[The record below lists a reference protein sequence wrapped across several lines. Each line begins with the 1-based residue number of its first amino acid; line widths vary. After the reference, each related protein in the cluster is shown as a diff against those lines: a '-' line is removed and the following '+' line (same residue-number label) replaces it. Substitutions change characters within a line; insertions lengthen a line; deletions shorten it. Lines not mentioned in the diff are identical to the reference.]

1 MGGGGYVEP
10 PRPVREVEKVFKRT
24 VKVLV
29 ETEKAEYDRRID
41 QLQKEGMKEMK
52 EAGKKIDPNINDHGV
67 GHVERVYKTTEE
79 VERTLDDISVTKEQI
94 GRLQS
99 EEEKFVL
106 RSTAIMHDIG
116 RSAGSDKEHALESSK
131 IIRSRPDLFPNSSE
145 RNNVARLAELHNQEG
160 TRHYGTDNLAELA
173 RKGIISK
180 KEALQ
185 ASILRIAD
193 ALDAGKKRVET
204 NSQGEPAN
212 QVIDRIKK
220 TIPKSQQKYLLPHW
234 YGHKGIVDA
243 KPKKENSKFVVN
255 IKFDSKYLKS
265 HGSDVAF
272 RVKDMFSDINTTVT
286 GRKYGV
292 IFSCSNK
299 EQLNRW
305 YGEYHEL
312 FAEEMEGVE
321 VSCKQA

>member
-10 PRPVREVEKVFKRT
+10 ARPVREVEKIFKRT
-24 VKVLV
+24 VKVSI
-29 ETEKAEYDRRID
+29 ETEKAEYDRRIG
-41 QLQKEGMKEMK
+41 QVHEEGMEQMK
-52 EAGKKIDPNINDHGV
+52 EASKNIDPNLNDHGV
-67 GHVERVYKTTEE
+67 GHVERVYKNTEE
-79 VERTLDDISVTKEQI
+79 VERIFDDISTTKEQI

-99 EEEKFVL
+99 EEEKFAL
-106 RSTAIMHDIG
+106 RSASVMHDTG
-116 RSAGSDKEHALESSK
+116 RSAGSDKEHALESGK
-131 IIRSRPDLFPNSSE
+131 IIRSRQDLFPNSSE
-145 RNNVARLAELHNQEG
+145 RNNVARLAQLHNQEG
-160 TRHYGTDNLAELA
+160 TRRYGTDDLAELA
-173 RKGIISK
+173 RKGIISRE
-180 KEALQ
+180 EALQ

-204 NSQGEPAN
+204 NSQGEPAS

-220 TIPKSQQKYLLPHW
+220 TLPENQQKHLLSHW

-243 KPKKENSKFVVN
+243 KPKKEDSKFVVN
-255 IKFDSKYLKS
+255 IKFDSKNLKS

-272 RVKDMFSDINTTVT
+272 RVKDMFSDMNTTVI

-292 IFSCSNK
+292 TFSCSNK
-299 EQLNRW
+299 EQLDRW
-305 YGEYHEL
+305 YGEYGEL